1 MDITKMK
8 QEFMDAVTGARETTI
23 KEAGEPRQLC
33 NEKVFPAAV
42 KLGYHTGTKRKDC
55 QAGTD
60 DKGTGRKNHE

>member
-42 KLGYHTGTKRKDC
+42 KLGYHGFDMTMM
-55 QAGTD
+55 
-60 DKGTGRKNHE
+60 